1 VDEKRKVISENI
13 LLDNELTSIKYE
25 LEKLK
30 RENEYENLNNLKSH
44 TNSLIEIKS
53 EEYHQ
58 TKNKLFIC
66 NLKMK
71 IEELEDLIAQQTSMM
86 DPLKIAELEKTI
98 YEDCIQLAE
107 KNNYIEQLKSKIQE
121 ILKKPNFMFD
131 EHQAIDSLT
140 QAMREKDV
148 LILDLKKA
156 VRDFKEKNYRSEL
169 LRNERNQ
176 YNNLKDK
183 YGNIF
188 YIIFFEIN

>member
-1 VDEKRKVISENI
+1 VDEKRKAITENI

-30 RENEYENLNNLKSH
+30 KENENENLNNLKSH
-44 TNSLIEIKS
+44 TNSLIDIKS

-58 TKNKLFIC
+58 SKNKLLIC

-98 YEDCIQLAE
+98 SEDCILLAG

-121 ILKKPNFMFD
+121 ILKKPNFIFD
-131 EHQAIDSLT
+131 ENQAVHSLT

-156 VRDFKEKNYRSEL
+156 LRDFKENNYRSDL
-169 LRNERNQ
+169 ISNERNQ

-188 YIIFFEIN
+188 YIIFF